1 MAMKELENKSTM
13 EIIKIWMPKSLLH
26 WWGFILMIVGLLSGG
41 LIGVTIG
48 IIFGSLI
55 IKLSKKSESEMS
67 KRKKYLLSITY
78 SVITIFLIV
87 VAMTIVSILLGNVT
101 A

>member
-1 MAMKELENKSTM
+1 
-13 EIIKIWMPKSLLH
+13 
-26 WWGFILMIVGLLSGG
+26 MIVGLLSGG